1 MIVLGY
7 FNFIIIPCSE
17 IFGRRITL
25 LICALINLAASI
37 WQATANSYGSFLG
50 ARVLAGTGAAANESI
65 MSVVVADVFFLH
77 ERGRY
82 VGSYLYVI
90 LALNSPSSNIHIA
103 GATSVVCF

>member
-1 MIVLGY
+1 VILLGY

-25 LICALINLAASI
+25 LVCALVNLAASI
-37 WQATANSYGSFLG
+37 WQAAAGSYGSFLG

-65 MSVVVADVFFLH
+65 MNVVVADMFFLH
-77 ERGRY
+77 ERGRF

-90 LALNSPSSNIHIA
+90 LAMDPMLSNICPA
-103 GATSVVCF
+103 GATSADCS